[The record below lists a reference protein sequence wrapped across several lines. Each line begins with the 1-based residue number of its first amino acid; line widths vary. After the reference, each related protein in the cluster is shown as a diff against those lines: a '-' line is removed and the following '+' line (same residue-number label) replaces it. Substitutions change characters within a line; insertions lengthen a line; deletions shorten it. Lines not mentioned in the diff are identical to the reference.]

1 MSAQRDVIAAW
12 QLTLETAFSTTPLL
26 TSLQRAEGEHSH
38 QIAQRG
44 CGFAT
49 LMRCYQE
56 FALQTLDEVPRHGH
70 VLNVY
75 NVALNTAAIKRFR
88 AVFHAYDAGYYF
100 DAASGIRTIL
110 EITMYLAAVLKGYF
124 GFDRV
129 HEFGRDLDLESPEF
143 RDIKRHKGDHDR
155 RLSSEVGRKIYG
167 DQSGLSPEEIEQ
179 IGIMHYVHHSHVHRG
194 ESNMDRAIL
203 EMLESRQMPRITPT
217 LDLKLAS
224 IFCNPAVLAA
234 WTHTRVLPYLSLP
247 DRFSEGWTKRFNT
260 LDRALRQ
267 YVDLWEK
274 TLPKQAFISLIDKSF
289 SFDDTIAQKQVSTQ
303 ATNQDRG

>member
-1 MSAQRDVIAAW
+1 
-12 QLTLETAFSTTPLL
+12 
-26 TSLQRAEGEHSH
+26 
-38 QIAQRG
+38 
-44 CGFAT
+44 
-49 LMRCYQE
+49 MRCYQK
-56 FALQTLDEVPRHGH
+56 FALQTMDEAPRHDH
-70 VLNVY
+70 VLNIY
-75 NVALNTAAIKRFR
+75 NVALNTAAIMRFR
-88 AVFHAYDAGYYF
+88 AVFHAYAAGYYL

-129 HEFGRDLDLESPEF
+129 HEFGRDLDLGSPEF
-143 RDIKRHKGDHDR
+143 HDIKRHKRAHDS
-155 RLSSEVGRKIYG
+155 RLGSEVAQKIYG
-167 DQSGLSPEEIEQ
+167 HQSGLSPEETEQ
-179 IGIMHYVHHSHVHRG
+179 IGILLYVHNSHVHRG

-217 LDLKLAS
+217 LDLELAS

-234 WTHTRVLPYLSLP
+234 WTHTRVLQYLSLP
-247 DRFSEGWTKRFNT
+247 DRFSGGWTKRSNT
-260 LDRALRQ
+260 LDRAFRQ

-303 ATNQDRG
+303 ATSQDRG